1 MKLQMITENN
11 KMLTDKY
18 TITRNGKRLQLPPL
32 TATEIDKRLRGIGCG
47 IESASE
53 KGYCFINVKD
63 VQHG

>member
-1 MKLQMITENN
+1 
-11 KMLTDKY
+11 MLTDKY